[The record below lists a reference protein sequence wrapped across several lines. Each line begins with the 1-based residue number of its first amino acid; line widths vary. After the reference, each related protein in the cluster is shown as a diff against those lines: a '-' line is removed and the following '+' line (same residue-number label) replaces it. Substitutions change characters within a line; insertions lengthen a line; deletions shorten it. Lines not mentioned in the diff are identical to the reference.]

1 MVRPRVTETD
11 EGIQGEF
18 EVRTYDEMQRRFR
31 DRCWMETK
39 DILKSGI
46 SGGHALELGPGPG
59 YLGLEWLK
67 NTEGALLKGLDISPD
82 MIDIAR
88 RNASEYGLT
97 ERVEYTQGNGEQI
110 PFPDETFDA
119 VFSNGSLHEWAQ
131 PQATF
136 NEIWRVLKPG
146 GRFYI
151 SDLRRDIFVLLK
163 WLMWLATKPKN
174 IRSGLLSSINAAYT
188 SAELTDLARCSR
200 LRHYDVSSNPIGLK
214 LTGRTPG

>member
-31 DRCWMETK
+31 DKGWMETK

-188 SAELTDLARCSR
+188 SAELADLARGSR

-214 LTGRTPG
+214 LTGRKPG